1 MKCPYCSHENDEQ
14 AKICERC
21 KAELPHDKKKSKETN
36 KVSDKDNEKGE

>member
-14 AKICERC
+14 AKTCKRC
-21 KAELPHDKKKSKETN
+21 KAALPHDKKKSKETN